1 MKKSLLLALSLLLF
15 SHQAVAALG
24 RAPSGPEIDWK
35 AAGDESVDLLVKY
48 LRIDTTN
55 PPGNE
60 DRAARFFASRLEK
73 ERLEKEGIEKE
84 GIEYDIFETAPGR
97 SVFYARL
104 KGSGHKR
111 PLILLN
117 HTDVVPAD
125 KDFWSVDPF
134 GGDIRGGYVYGRGA
148 IDMKSLGVAEFM
160 VMLLLKRAGVPL
172 DRDVIFLATP
182 DEEAGGRLGAG
193 WFVRER
199 PELIKDAEFLL
210 NEGSGN
216 SVVGNR
222 ALFYG
227 VGTTEKT
234 PCWIRLTARGTPG
247 HGSVPRKESAPSR
260 MLRALG
266 RLEAYETELK
276 ATPSV
281 ARYFRSVAHLQSNS
295 ELARAYSDISAA
307 VRDPGLRRVIMSRPS
322 DLALLSNTI
331 QPTVVNI
338 GGKTNVIAPI
348 ATAEIDCRLLPGQ
361 SPQEFV
367 AEVRR
372 VIADP
377 TITVETFLAFGA
389 TESPLETDLYR
400 AIAESVREQDS
411 SAYFVPTVLHGF
423 TDSHFFRDLG
433 VVCYGFSPFLVSPED
448 SRGVHGNDERI
459 SAEAMRNGTRLLYRV
474 VHRLCGAQGLPDA
487 VGGKKK

>member
-1 MKKSLLLALSLLLF
+1 MKKSALLAFSLLLF
-15 SHQAVAALG
+15 FHQPIALAQAASVPG
-24 RAPSGPEIDWK
+24 IDWK
-35 AAGDESVDLLVKY
+35 AAGDEAVDLIAKY

-60 DRAARFFASRLEK
+60 DRAARFFASLLDKEK
-73 ERLEKEGIEKE
+73 
-84 GIEYDIFETAPGR
+84 IEYKIFETAPGR
-97 SVFYARL
+97 SALYARL
-104 KGSGHKR
+104 RGSGQKR

-125 KDFWSVDPF
+125 KEFWTADPF
-134 GGDIRGGYVYGRGA
+134 SGALRDGYVYGRGA
-148 IDMKSLGVAEFM
+148 IDMKGLGVAQFM
-160 VMLLLKRAGVPL
+160 VVLLLKRAGVPL

-182 DEEAGGRLGAG
+182 DEEAGGKQGAG
-193 WFVRER
+193 WFVREH
-199 PELIKDAEFLL
+199 PELVRDAEFLL

-216 SVVGNR
+216 AVVGNR
-222 ALFYG
+222 VLYYG
-227 VGTTEKT
+227 IGTTEKT

-266 RLEAYETELK
+266 RLEAYEAELK
-276 ATPSV
+276 VTPPV
-281 ARYFRSVAHLQSNS
+281 ARFFRSIAQIQLSGEVR
-295 ELARAYSDISAA
+295 RAYSDIGAA
-307 VRDPGLRRVIMSRPS
+307 VKDPALRRMIMSRPS
-322 DLALLSNTI
+322 DVALLSNTI

-338 GGKTNVIAPI
+338 GAKTNVIAPI
-348 ATAEIDCRLLPGQ
+348 ATAELDCRLLPGQ

-377 TITVETFLAFGA
+377 TITVETLLAFGA
-389 TESPLETDLYR
+389 TESALETDLYR
-400 AIAESVREQDS
+400 AITGAVREQDP
-411 SAYFVPTVLHGF
+411 SAYFVPTVLQGF

-433 VVCYGFSPFLVSPED
+433 IICYGFSPFLIAPED

-459 SAEAMRNGTRLLYRV
+459 STEVMRGGTRLLYQV
-474 VHRLCGAQGLPDA
+474 VHRLCVAQGRPEA
-487 VGGKKK
+487 VGGRKK